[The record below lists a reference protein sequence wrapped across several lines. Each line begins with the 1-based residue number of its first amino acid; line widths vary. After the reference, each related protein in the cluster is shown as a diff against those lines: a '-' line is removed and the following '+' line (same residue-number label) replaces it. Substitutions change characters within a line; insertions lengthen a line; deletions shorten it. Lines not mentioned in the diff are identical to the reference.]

1 MDRPRV
7 RASADMIT
15 LSQRREVGEFRKRYR
30 WMALFVILVF
40 GGIIIRVAQVQLFQ
54 RDRWSGIAQQNI
66 TKTLELPATRGVIR
80 DIAGRV
86 VASNRPSYD
95 VFATPRLL
103 QAEDIDRIASLMG
116 LNAEDKATLQTR
128 LDELPANRRTRQ
140 LELYSDIDREQ
151 LAALETHLA
160 EVPALDIITVPL
172 RDYPYATL
180 GAHLIG
186 YLNEVNAKDMERARD
201 PGTYRPGDRIGR
213 SGLEKRYEPLLKGSR
228 GFRRVVVDARGNALE
243 GRRPDSLEVQMLRKP
258 VPGHD
263 IQLTIDMRLM
273 EAFDRAFRP
282 YPSGAVVVVDI
293 HTGAVRALY
302 SKPVYDPNEMSSG
315 LSTKRYA
322 ELTGDPFR
330 PLIDKTMYD
339 TYFPGS
345 TFKVITAL
353 SSLEDAVVDPMQRVE
368 CLGSLKIGRQK
379 FRCNKRH
386 EWVDLYDAIV
396 QSCNVYFWEL
406 AGEVGIERITRYA
419 RAFGFA
425 EQTGIGVSG
434 EAKGFLATREWY
446 TEHYGAF
453 RIGYTLNTAIGQG
466 NTRVTV
472 LQLAMANAAIANGGT
487 LYVPQVVQNV
497 RAPDGSLSETFQ
509 PRIKREVGVSPQH
522 LDMMRRALV
531 DVVQDES
538 GTAYRARNKDGVRVA
553 GKTGTAQV
561 VSRKGRSEESS
572 SAWYL
577 DRSHGWFAG
586 FAPADDPQVAFAVL
600 VEHGGS
606 GGASAAPIAMSV
618 MHQYLS
624 EPESQE
630 PEGSE

>member
-1 MDRPRV
+1 
-7 RASADMIT
+7 MIT
-15 LSQRREVGEFRKRYR
+15 LSQRKEVGEFRKRYG
-30 WMALFVILVF
+30 WMALFVVLVF
-40 GGIIIRVAQVQLFQ
+40 VGIIVRVAQVQLFQ

-116 LNAEDKATLQTR
+116 LNAENKATLRTR

-160 EVPALDIITVPL
+160 ELPALDIITVPL

-186 YLNEVNAKDMERARD
+186 YLNEVNAQDMERARD

-258 VPGHD
+258 IPGHD

-282 YPSGAVVVVDI
+282 YPSGAAVVVDI

-330 PLIDKTMYD
+330 PLIDKTMYE

-353 SSLEDAVVDPMQRVE
+353 ASLEDAVVDPMQRIE

-425 EQTGIGVSG
+425 ERTGIGVSG

-472 LQLAMANAAIANGGT
+472 LQLALANAAIANGGT

-497 RAPDGSLSETFQ
+497 QAPDGSLSETFQ
-509 PRIKREVGVSPQH
+509 PRVKREVGVSPQH

-531 DVVQDES
+531 DVVQEES
-538 GTAYRARNKDGVRVA
+538 GTAYRARNKDGVPVA

-618 MHQYLS
+618 MQQYLS
-624 EPESQE
+624 EPGSQE
-630 PEGSE
+630 PGASE

>member
-1 MDRPRV
+1 
-7 RASADMIT
+7 MIT

-30 WMALFVILVF
+30 WMALFVVLIF

-80 DIAGRV
+80 DIVGRV

-95 VFATPRLL
+95 VYATPRLL
-103 QAEDIDRIASLMG
+103 QADAIDRIAALMG
-116 LNAEDKATLQTR
+116 LSAKDKATLQTR
-128 LDELPANRRTRQ
+128 LDELPMSRRMHQ

-160 EVPALDIITVPL
+160 ELPALDIITVPL

-186 YLNEVNAKDMERARD
+186 YLNEVNSQDLERTPD

-243 GRRPDSLEVQMLRKP
+243 GRRPDSLEVEMLRKP

-282 YPSGAVVVVDI
+282 HPSGAAVVVDI

-330 PLIDKTMYD
+330 PLIDKTMYE

-353 SSLEDAVVDPMQRVE
+353 ASLEDAVVDPMQRIE
-368 CLGSLKIGRQK
+368 CMGSLKIGRQK

-386 EWVDLYDAIV
+386 EWVDLYDSIV

-406 AGEVGIERITRYA
+406 AEEVGIERITRYA

-425 EQTGIGVSG
+425 EETGIGVSG

-497 RAPDGSLSETFQ
+497 KSPDGSLSETFQ

-522 LDMMRRALV
+522 LDMMRRALD

-586 FAPADDPQVAFAVL
+586 FAPAEDPQIAFAVL

-606 GGASAAPIAMSV
+606 GGASAAPIATSV
-618 MHQYLS
+618 MQQYFS
-624 EPESQE
+624 APEPPTPNGAE
-630 PEGSE
+630 

>member
-1 MDRPRV
+1 
-7 RASADMIT
+7 MIT
-15 LSQRREVGEFRKRYR
+15 LSQRREVSEFRKRYR
-30 WMALFVILVF
+30 WMALFVMLVF
-40 GGIIIRVAQVQLFQ
+40 GGIIVRIAQVQLVQ
-54 RDRWSGIAQQNI
+54 SDRWSGIAQQNI

-80 DIAGRV
+80 DVAGRV

-103 QAEDIDRIASLMG
+103 QPEDLDRVASLMG
-116 LNAEDKATLQTR
+116 LSKEGRQL
-128 LDELPANRRTRQ
+128 LRTRIDEVPFSRRSHQ
-140 LELYSDIDREQ
+140 LELFRDIDREQ

-160 EVPALDIITVPL
+160 ELPALDIVTVPL

-186 YLNEVNAKDMERARD
+186 YLNEVNADDMKRAQD
-201 PGTYRPGDRIGR
+201 PSIYHPGDRIGR
-213 SGLEKRYEPLLKGSR
+213 SGLEKRYEALLRGAR
-228 GFRRVVVDARGNALE
+228 GFRRLVVDARGESL
-243 GRRPDSLEVQMLRKP
+243 GGTRPDSLDVEMLRQP
-258 VPGHD
+258 VPGHE
-263 IQLTIDMRLM
+263 IRLTLDMALM
-273 EAFDRAFRP
+273 EAFDREFRP
-282 YPSGAVVVVDI
+282 YPSGAAVVVDI

-315 LSTKRYA
+315 LTTKRYA
-322 ELTGDPFR
+322 ELTSDPFR
-330 PLIDKTMYD
+330 PLIDKTMYE

-345 TFKVITAL
+345 TFKSFTAL
-353 SSLEDAVVDPMQRVE
+353 AALQDAVVDPMQRVE

-386 EWVDLYDAIV
+386 EWVDLYDSVV
-396 QSCNVYFWEL
+396 QSCNVYFWVL
-406 AGEVGIERITRYA
+406 AEAVGLERINRYA
-419 RAFGFA
+419 KAFGFA
-425 EQTGIGVSG
+425 ERSGIGVNS

-446 TEHYGAF
+446 AEHYGQF

-472 LQLAMANAAIANGGT
+472 LQLALAYAAIANGGS
-487 LYVPQVVQNV
+487 LYVPQVVQNI
-497 RAPDGSLSETFQ
+497 RSPDGSLSETFQ
-509 PRIKREVGVSPQH
+509 PRIKREVGVAPGH
-522 LDMMRRALV
+522 LDLMRRSLI

-538 GTAYRARNKDGVRVA
+538 GTAYRARNKEGVRVA

-606 GGASAAPIAMSV
+606 GGASAAPIATAV
-618 MHQYLS
+618 MQRYLTEN
-624 EPESQE
+624 EPREAE
-630 PEGSE
+630 

>member
-1 MDRPRV
+1 
-7 RASADMIT
+7 MIT

-30 WMALFVILVF
+30 WMALFVVLVF
-40 GGIIIRVAQVQLFQ
+40 GGLIVRVAQVQIFQ

-95 VFATPRLL
+95 VYATPRLL
-103 QAEDIDRIASLMG
+103 QPDDLDRVASLMG
-116 LNAEDKATLQTR
+116 LSADEKTVLEAR
-128 LDELPANRRTRQ
+128 MAELPMNRRTHQ
-140 LELYSDIDREQ
+140 LELYDDIDREQ
-151 LAALETHLA
+151 LAALETHLS
-160 EVPALDIITVPL
+160 ELPGLDVVTVPL

-186 YLNEVNAKDMERARD
+186 YLNEVNAQDMERAPD
-201 PGTYRPGDRIGR
+201 PRTYRSGDRIGR
-213 SGLEKRYEPLLKGSR
+213 SGLEKRYEQLLKGSR

-243 GRRPDSLEVQMLRKP
+243 GRRPDSLEVEMLKRP
-258 VPGHD
+258 VPGHE

-282 YPSGAVVVVDI
+282 HPSGAAVVVDI

-330 PLIDKTMYD
+330 PLIDKTMYE

-353 SSLEDAVVDPMQRVE
+353 AALEDEVVDPMHRVE
-368 CLGSLKIGRQK
+368 CLGSMKIGRQK

-386 EWVDLYDAIV
+386 DWVDLYESIV
-396 QSCNVYFWEL
+396 QSCNVYFWDL
-406 AGEVGIERITRYA
+406 AEDVGIERITRYA
-419 RAFGFA
+419 EAFGFA
-425 EQTGIGVSG
+425 EQTGIGVNS
-434 EAKGFLATREWY
+434 EAKGFLASREWY
-446 TEHYGAF
+446 IEHYGAF

-487 LYVPQVVQNV
+487 LYVPQVVQNI

-509 PRIKREVGVSPQH
+509 PRVKRAVAVSPQH
-522 LDMMRRALV
+522 LDLMRRALD
-531 DVVQDES
+531 DVVQEES
-538 GTAYRARNKDGVRVA
+538 GTAYRARNKDGLRVA

-561 VSRKGRSEESS
+561 VSRKGRSEESA

-606 GGASAAPIAMSV
+606 GGASAAPIATSV
-618 MHQYLS
+618 MQQYFD
-624 EPESQE
+624 EPE
-630 PEGSE
+630 PSEAE

>member
-1 MDRPRV
+1 
-7 RASADMIT
+7 MIT

-30 WMALFVILVF
+30 WMALFVVLVF

-95 VFATPRLL
+95 VYATPRLL
-103 QAEDIDRIASLMG
+103 QPEDVDRVASLMG
-116 LNAEDKATLQTR
+116 LSRTGRAALRARME
-128 LDELPANRRTRQ
+128 ELPPSRRTHQ

-160 EVPALDIITVPL
+160 ELPALDIVTVPL

-186 YLNEVNAKDMERARD
+186 YLNEVNEQDLERSSD
-201 PGTYRPGDRIGR
+201 SSVYRPGDRIGR

-228 GFRRVVVDARGNALE
+228 GFRRVVVDARGKALQ
-243 GRRPDSLEVQMLRKP
+243 GARPDSLEVEMLKKP

-273 EAFDRAFRP
+273 EAFDRAFGP
-282 YPSGAVVVVDI
+282 HPSGAAVVVDI

-330 PLIDKTMYD
+330 PLIDKTIYE

-353 SSLEDAVVDPMQRVE
+353 AALEDAVVDPMQRVE
-368 CLGSLKIGRQK
+368 CLRFLKIGRQK
-379 FRCNKRH
+379 FRCNKKH
-386 EWVDLYDAIV
+386 EWVDLYDAVV

-406 AGEVGIERITRYA
+406 AEEVGLERINRFA
-419 RAFGFA
+419 EAFGFGDR
-425 EQTGIGVSG
+425 TGIGVNS

-446 TEHYGAF
+446 REHYGKF

-472 LQLAMANAAIANGGT
+472 LQLALAYAAIANGGT

-497 RAPDGSLSETFQ
+497 EAPDGSLSETYM
-509 PRIKREVGVSPQH
+509 PRVRREIGVSPQH
-522 LDMMRRALV
+522 LDMIRRALI
-531 DVVQDES
+531 DVVQEED

-586 FAPADDPQVAFAVL
+586 FAPAEDPQVAFAVL

-606 GGASAAPIAMSV
+606 GGASAAPIATSV
-618 MHQYLS
+618 MQEYFS
-624 EPESQE
+624 APESE
-630 PEGSE
+630 EAE

>member
-1 MDRPRV
+1 M
-7 RASADMIT
+7 
-15 LSQRREVGEFRKRYR
+15 G
-30 WMALFVILVF
+30 LFVVLVF
-40 GGIIIRVAQVQLFQ
+40 AGIVVRVAQVQLFQ

-66 TKTLELPATRGVIR
+66 TKTLELPPTRGVIR

-95 VFATPRLL
+95 VYTTPRLL
-103 QAEDIDRIASLMG
+103 QPNDLDRIASLMA
-116 LNAEDKATLQTR
+116 LSKEEQALLHARME
-128 LDELPANRRTRQ
+128 ELPASRRNQQ
-140 LELYSDIDREQ
+140 LELYSDVDREQ

-160 EVPALDIITVPL
+160 ELPALDIVTVPL

-186 YLNEVNAKDMERARD
+186 YLNEVNAQDMERASD
-201 PGTYRPGDRIGR
+201 PSAYRSGDRIGR
-213 SGLEKRYEPLLKGSR
+213 SGLEKRYEALLKGSR
-228 GFRRVVVDARGNALE
+228 GFRRQVVDARGKALE
-243 GRRPDSLEVQMLRKP
+243 GTQPDSLEVEMLKKP
-258 VPGHD
+258 VPGHE

-273 EAFDRAFRP
+273 EAFERAFRP
-282 YPSGAVVVVDI
+282 HPSGAAVVVDI
-293 HTGAVRALY
+293 HTGAIRALY

-315 LSTKRYA
+315 LSTKRYT
-322 ELTGDPFR
+322 ELTADPFR
-330 PLIDKTMYD
+330 PLIDKTMYE

-353 SSLEDAVVDPMQRVE
+353 AALEDAVVDPMQRVE
-368 CLGSLKIGRQK
+368 CMGSLKIGRQK

-386 EWVDLYDAIV
+386 EWVDLYESVV

-406 AGEVGIERITRYA
+406 AEQVGLERINRYA
-419 RAFGFA
+419 HAFGFA
-425 EQTGIGVSG
+425 ERTGIGVNS

-446 TEHYGAF
+446 REHYGTF

-472 LQLAMANAAIANGGT
+472 LQLAMANAAIANGGI

-497 RAPDGSLSETFQ
+497 KAPDGSLSETFQ
-509 PRIKREVGVSPQH
+509 PQIKREIGVAPQH
-522 LDMMRRALV
+522 LELMRRALI
-531 DVVQDES
+531 DVVQEES

-606 GGASAAPIAMSV
+606 GGASAAPIATAV
-618 MHQYLS
+618 MQQYLS
-624 EPESQE
+624 EPE
-630 PEGSE
+630 PSEAE

>member
-1 MDRPRV
+1 
-7 RASADMIT
+7 
-15 LSQRREVGEFRKRYR
+15 
-30 WMALFVILVF
+30 MALFVVLVF
-40 GGIIIRVAQVQLFQ
+40 GGIIVRVAQVQLFE

-66 TKTLELPATRGVIR
+66 TKTLELPATRGVVR
-80 DIAGRV
+80 DLAGRV

-95 VFATPRLL
+95 VYTTPRLL
-103 QAEDIDRIASLMG
+103 QPDDLDRIASLMD
-116 LNAEDKATLQTR
+116 LSKEDRTALQTR
-128 LDELPANRRTRQ
+128 LDQIPLSRRSQQ
-140 LELYSDIDREQ
+140 LELFRDIDREQ

-160 EVPALDIITVPL
+160 ELPALDIVTVPL

-186 YLNEVNAKDMERARD
+186 YLNEVNAEDMKRAAD
-201 PGTYRPGDRIGR
+201 PSTYHPGDRIGR
-213 SGLEKRYEPLLKGSR
+213 SGLEKRYEALLKGSR
-228 GFRRVVVDARGNALE
+228 GFRRLVVDARGKSLE
-243 GRRPDSLEVQMLRKP
+243 GARPDSLEVEMLKQP

-263 IQLTIDMRLM
+263 IQLTLDMQLM
-273 EAFDRAFRP
+273 EAFDRAFRL
-282 YPSGAVVVVDI
+282 YPSGAAVVIDI

-330 PLIDKTMYD
+330 PLIDKTMYE

-345 TFKVITAL
+345 TFKAFTAL
-353 SSLEDAVVDPMQRVE
+353 AALEDAVVDPMQRVE

-386 EWVDLYDAIV
+386 EWVDLYESVV
-396 QSCNVYFWEL
+396 QSCNVYFWVL
-406 AGEVGIERITRYA
+406 AEEVGIERINRYA
-419 RAFGFA
+419 KAFGFA
-425 EQTGIGVSG
+425 ERTGIGVNS

-446 TEHYGAF
+446 EEHYGKF

-472 LQLAMANAAIANGGT
+472 LQLALAYAAIANGGN
-487 LYVPQVVQNV
+487 LYVPQVVKNV
-497 RAPDGSLSETFQ
+497 RSPDGSLSETFQ
-509 PRIKREVGVSPQH
+509 PRMKRDVGVAPEH
-522 LDMMRRALV
+522 LDLMRRALI
-531 DVVQDES
+531 DVVEDES
-538 GTAYRARNKDGVRVA
+538 GTAYRARNKDGVRIA

-606 GGASAAPIAMSV
+606 GGASAAPIATSV
-618 MHQYLS
+618 MQQYLGET
-624 EPESQE
+624 EPKEAQ
-630 PEGSE
+630 

>member
-1 MDRPRV
+1 
-7 RASADMIT
+7 MIT

-30 WMALFVILVF
+30 WMGLFVVLVF
-40 GGIIIRVAQVQLFQ
+40 GGLILRVAQVQLFQ

-80 DIAGRV
+80 DVEERV

-95 VFATPRLL
+95 LYATPRLL
-103 QAEDIDRIASLMG
+103 QSEDLERIASLMG
-116 LNAEDKATLQTR
+116 LTQDEREALETR
-128 LDELPANRRTRQ
+128 IEQLPPERRTHQIQ
-140 LELYSDIDREQ
+140 LYRDIDRDQ
-151 LAALETHLA
+151 LAAIETHLA
-160 EVPALDIITVPL
+160 ELPALDIVTVPL

-186 YLNEVNAKDMERARD
+186 YLNEVNEADLRTAGD
-201 PGTYRPGDRIGR
+201 PGAYRPGDRIGR
-213 SGLEKRYEPLLKGSR
+213 NGLEKRYEALLKGSR
-228 GFRRVVVDARGNALE
+228 GFRRVVVDARGRALD
-243 GRRPDSLEVQMLRKP
+243 GARPDSLDVEMLRKP

-263 IQLTIDMRLM
+263 IQLTLDMRLM

-282 YPSGAVVVVDI
+282 HPSGAAVVVDI

-315 LSTKRYA
+315 LSTQRYA

-330 PLIDKTMYD
+330 PLIDKTIYE

-345 TFKVITAL
+345 TFKVFTAL
-353 SSLEDAVVDPMQRVE
+353 AALQDAVVDPAQRIE
-368 CLGSLKIGRQK
+368 CTGFIKIGRQK

-386 EWVDLYDAIV
+386 EWVDLYDSVV

-406 AGEVGIERITRYA
+406 AETVGIERINRFA
-419 RAFGFA
+419 EAFGFA
-425 EQTGIGVSG
+425 ERTGIGVNS
-434 EAKGFLATREWY
+434 EAKGFLASREWY
-446 TEHYGAF
+446 EEHYGAF

-472 LQLAMANAAIANGGT
+472 LQLALAYAAIANGGS
-487 LYVPQVVQNV
+487 LYIPQVVQNV

-509 PRIKREVGVSPQH
+509 PRVRRDLGIAAQH
-522 LDMMRRALV
+522 LDLIQRSLV
-531 DVVQDES
+531 DVVQQED
-538 GTAYRARNKDGVRVA
+538 GTAYRARNKDGVPVA

-606 GGASAAPIAMSV
+606 GGASAAPIATAV
-618 MHQYLS
+618 MQQYLGA
-624 EPESQE
+624 PEE
-630 PEGSE
+630 TK

>member
-1 MDRPRV
+1 
-7 RASADMIT
+7 MIT

-30 WMALFVILVF
+30 WMALFVVLVF

-80 DIAGRV
+80 DITGRV

-95 VFATPRLL
+95 VYATPRLL
-103 QAEDIDRIASLMG
+103 QPEDVDRIASLMG
-116 LNAEDKATLQTR
+116 LSKTGRAALSARME
-128 LDELPANRRTRQ
+128 ELPPSRRTHQ
-140 LELYSDIDREQ
+140 LELYSDVDREQ

-160 EVPALDIITVPL
+160 ELPALDIVTVPL

-186 YLNEVNAKDMERARD
+186 YLNEVNEQDLERSSD
-201 PGTYRPGDRIGR
+201 SSVYRPGDRIGR

-228 GFRRVVVDARGNALE
+228 GFRRVVVDARGKALQ
-243 GRRPDSLEVQMLRKP
+243 GARPDSLEVEMLKKP

-273 EAFDRAFRP
+273 EAFDRAFGP
-282 YPSGAVVVVDI
+282 HPSGAAVVVDI
-293 HTGAVRALY
+293 HTGAVRAIY

-315 LSTKRYA
+315 LSTRRYA

-330 PLIDKTMYD
+330 PLIDKTIYE

-353 SSLEDAVVDPMQRVE
+353 AALEDAVVDPMQRVE
-368 CLGSLKIGRQK
+368 CLRFLKIGRQK
-379 FRCNKRH
+379 FRCNKKH
-386 EWVDLYDAIV
+386 EWVDLYDAVV

-406 AGEVGIERITRYA
+406 AEEVGLERINRFA
-419 RAFGFA
+419 EAFGFGDR
-425 EQTGIGVSG
+425 TGIGVNS

-446 TEHYGAF
+446 KEHYGKF

-472 LQLAMANAAIANGGT
+472 LQLAMAYAAIANGGT

-497 RAPDGSLSETFQ
+497 KAPDGSLSETYL
-509 PRIKREVGVSPQH
+509 PRIRREIGVSPQH
-522 LDMMRRALV
+522 LDMIRRALI
-531 DVVQDES
+531 DVVQEED

-586 FAPADDPQVAFAVL
+586 FAPAEDPQVAFAVL

-606 GGASAAPIAMSV
+606 GGASAAPIATSV
-618 MHQYLS
+618 MQEYFS
-624 EPESQE
+624 EPESE
-630 PEGSE
+630 EAE

>member
-1 MDRPRV
+1 
-7 RASADMIT
+7 
-15 LSQRREVGEFRKRYR
+15 
-30 WMALFVILVF
+30 MALFVVLMF
-40 GGIIIRVAQVQLFQ
+40 GGIIVRVAQVQLFQ

-95 VFATPRLL
+95 VYTTPRLL
-103 QAEDIDRIASLMG
+103 QPEDLDRIAALMG
-116 LNAEDKATLQTR
+116 LSKKGRATLQSR
-128 LDELPANRRTRQ
+128 LDDVPTGRRSHQ
-140 LELYSDIDREQ
+140 LELFRDIDREQ
-151 LAALETHLA
+151 LAALETHLT
-160 EVPALDIITVPL
+160 ELPALDIVTVPL
-172 RDYPYATL
+172 RHYPYATL

-186 YLNEVNAKDMERARD
+186 YLNEVNAKDIERATD
-201 PGTYRPGDRIGR
+201 PSAYRPGDRIGR
-213 SGLEKRYEPLLKGSR
+213 SGLEKRYEALLKGSR
-228 GFRRVVVDARGNALE
+228 GFRRLVVDARGKSLE
-243 GRRPDSLEVQMLRKP
+243 GTRPDSLEVEMLKQP

-263 IQLTIDMRLM
+263 IQLTLDMQLM

-282 YPSGAVVVVDI
+282 YPSGAAVVIDI

-315 LSTKRYA
+315 LSTERYA

-330 PLIDKTMYD
+330 PLIDKTMYE

-345 TFKVITAL
+345 TFKVFTAL
-353 SSLEDAVVDPMQRVE
+353 AALEDAVVDPMQRVE

-379 FRCNKRH
+379 FRCSKRH
-386 EWVDLYDAIV
+386 EWVDLYDSVV
-396 QSCNVYFWEL
+396 QSCNVYFWVL
-406 AGEVGIERITRYA
+406 AEEVGLERINRYA
-419 RAFGFA
+419 KAFGFA
-425 EQTGIGVSG
+425 ERTGIGVSS

-446 TEHYGAF
+446 AEHYGQF

-472 LQLAMANAAIANGGT
+472 LQLALAYAAIANGGS
-487 LYVPQVVQNV
+487 LYVPQVVQNITS
-497 RAPDGSLSETFQ
+497 PDGSLSETFQ
-509 PRIKREVGVSPQH
+509 PRTKREVGVAPEH
-522 LDMMRRALV
+522 LDLMRRALI

-538 GTAYRARNKDGVRVA
+538 GTAYRARNKDGVLVA

-586 FAPADDPQVAFAVL
+586 FAPAEDPQVAFAVL

-606 GGASAAPIAMSV
+606 GGASAAPIATSV
-618 MHQYLS
+618 MQQYLGET
-624 EPESQE
+624 EPREAK
-630 PEGSE
+630 

>member
-1 MDRPRV
+1 V
-7 RASADMIT
+7 IT

-30 WMALFVILVF
+30 WMALFVVLVF
-40 GGIIIRVAQVQLFQ
+40 GGIIVRIAQVQLFQ
-54 RDRWSGIAQQNI
+54 QDRWSGIAQQNI

-95 VFATPRLL
+95 VYTTPRLL
-103 QAEDIDRIASLMG
+103 DPEAVKRIASLMG
-116 LNAEDKATLQTR
+116 LGEEEQATLESR
-128 LDELPANRRTRQ
+128 LAEVPQSRRSHQ
-140 LELYSDIDREQ
+140 LKLYGDIDRDQ

-160 EVPALDIITVPL
+160 ELPALDIVTVPL

-186 YLNEVNAKDMERARD
+186 YLNEVNAEDLAHATD
-201 PGTYRPGDRIGR
+201 PSAYRSGDRIGR
-213 SGLEKRYEPLLKGSR
+213 SGLEKHYEHLLKGTR
-228 GFRRVVVDARGNALE
+228 GFRRVVVDARGKALD
-243 GRRPDSLEVQMLRKP
+243 GAMPDSLEVEMLRKP
-258 VPGHD
+258 VPGHE
-263 IQLTIDMRLM
+263 IQLTIDMELM

-282 YPSGAVVVVDI
+282 HPSGAAVVVDI

-330 PLIDKTMYD
+330 PLIDKTIYE

-353 SSLEDAVVDPMQRVE
+353 AALEDAVVDPAQRVE
-368 CLGSLKIGRQK
+368 CLGSMKIGRQK

-386 EWVDLYDAIV
+386 DWVDLYEAIV
-396 QSCNVYFWEL
+396 QSCNVYFWQL
-406 AGEVGIERITRYA
+406 AEEVGLERINSYA
-419 RAFGFA
+419 RAFGFG
-425 EQTGIGVSG
+425 ERTGIGVNS
-434 EAKGFLATREWY
+434 EASGFLATREWY
-446 TEHYGAF
+446 MEHYGAF

-472 LQLAMANAAIANGGT
+472 LQLALANAAIANGGT

-497 RAPDGSLSETFQ
+497 KAPDGSLSDTFQ
-509 PRIKREVGVSPQH
+509 PRIKREVGVSAEH
-522 LDMMRRALV
+522 LDMMRRALI
-531 DVVQDES
+531 DVVEDES
-538 GTAYRARNKDGVRVA
+538 GTAYRARNKDGIRVA

-561 VSRKGRSEESS
+561 VGRKGRSEQSS

-606 GGASAAPIAMSV
+606 GGASAAPIATAV
-618 MHQYLS
+618 MQQYFGN
-624 EPESQE
+624 PETVE
-630 PEGSE
+630 AE

>member
-1 MDRPRV
+1 
-7 RASADMIT
+7 MIT

-30 WMALFVILVF
+30 WMALFVVLVF
-40 GGIIIRVAQVQLFQ
+40 GGIIVRVAQVQLFQ

-80 DIAGRV
+80 DLAGRV

-95 VFATPRLL
+95 VYTTPRLL
-103 QAEDIDRIASLMG
+103 QPDDLDRIASLMD
-116 LNAEDKATLQTR
+116 LSKTEQAALQTR
-128 LDELPANRRTRQ
+128 LDQIPLSRRSQQ
-140 LELYSDIDREQ
+140 LELFRDIDREQ
-151 LAALETHLA
+151 LAALETHRA
-160 EVPALDIITVPL
+160 ELPALDIVTVPL

-186 YLNEVNAKDMERARD
+186 YLNEVNAEDMKRAAD
-201 PGTYRPGDRIGR
+201 PSTYHPGDRIGR
-213 SGLEKRYEPLLKGSR
+213 SGLEKRYEALLKGSR
-228 GFRRVVVDARGNALE
+228 GFRRLVVDARGKSLKGA
-243 GRRPDSLEVQMLRKP
+243 RPDSLEVEMLKQP

-263 IQLTIDMRLM
+263 IQLTLDMQLM

-282 YPSGAVVVVDI
+282 YPSGAAVVIDI

-322 ELTGDPFR
+322 ALTGDPFR
-330 PLIDKTMYD
+330 PLIDKTMYE

-345 TFKVITAL
+345 TFKAFTAL
-353 SSLEDAVVDPMQRVE
+353 AALEDAVVDPMQRVE

-386 EWVDLYDAIV
+386 EWVDLYDAVV
-396 QSCNVYFWEL
+396 QSCNVYFWVL
-406 AGEVGIERITRYA
+406 AEEVGLERINRYA
-419 RAFGFA
+419 KAFGFA
-425 EQTGIGVSG
+425 ERTGIGVNS

-446 TEHYGAF
+446 EEHYGQF

-472 LQLAMANAAIANGGT
+472 LQLALAYAAIANGGS

-497 RAPDGSLSETFQ
+497 RSPDGSLSETFQ
-509 PRIKREVGVSPQH
+509 PRLKRDVGVAPEH
-522 LDMMRRALV
+522 LDLMRRALI
-531 DVVQDES
+531 DVVEDES

-618 MHQYLS
+618 MQQYLGET
-624 EPESQE
+624 EPKEAE
-630 PEGSE
+630 

>member
-1 MDRPRV
+1 
-7 RASADMIT
+7 MIT

-30 WMALFVILVF
+30 WMALFVVLVF
-40 GGIIIRVAQVQLFQ
+40 LGIIIRIAQVQLI
-54 RDRWSGIAQQNI
+54 DSERWSSIAQQNI
-66 TKTLELPATRGVIR
+66 TKTVELPATRGIMR

-95 VFATPRLL
+95 VYTAPRLL
-103 QAEDIDRIASLMG
+103 KPEDVQRIASLMD
-116 LNAEDKATLQTR
+116 LTKEERAILESRLAEVPQS
-128 LDELPANRRTRQ
+128 RRSHQ
-140 LELYSDIDREQ
+140 LKLYGDIDREQ
-151 LAALETHLA
+151 LAALESHLA
-160 EVPALDIITVPL
+160 ELPALDIVTVPL

-186 YLNEVNAKDMERARD
+186 YLNEVNAEDLEREPDASA
-201 PGTYRPGDRIGR
+201 YRSGDRIGR
-213 SGLEKRYEPLLKGSR
+213 SGLEKHYESLLKGTR
-228 GFRRVVVDARGNALE
+228 GFRRVVVDARGKALE
-243 GRRPDSLEVQMLRKP
+243 GVRPDSLEVEMLRKP
-258 VPGHD
+258 VSGHE
-263 IQLTIDMRLM
+263 IQLTIDMALM

-282 YPSGAVVVVDI
+282 HPSGAAVVVDI

-330 PLIDKTMYD
+330 PLIDKTMYE

-353 SSLEDAVVDPMQRVE
+353 AALEDAVVDPAQRVE
-368 CLGSLKIGRQK
+368 CLGSMKIGRQK

-386 EWVDLYDAIV
+386 GRVDLYDAIV

-406 AGEVGIERITRYA
+406 AEEVGIERINSYA
-419 RAFGFA
+419 RAFGFG
-425 EQTGIGVSG
+425 ERSGIGVNS
-434 EAKGFLATREWY
+434 EASGFLATREWY
-446 TEHYGAF
+446 IEHYGAF

-472 LQLAMANAAIANGGT
+472 LQLALANAAIANGGT

-497 RAPDGSLSETFQ
+497 KAPDGSLSDTFQ
-509 PRIKREVGVSPQH
+509 PRIKREVGVSAEH
-522 LDMMRRALV
+522 LEMMRRALI
-531 DVVQDES
+531 DVVEDES
-538 GTAYRARNKDGVRVA
+538 GTAHKARNKDGVRVA

-561 VSRKGRSEESS
+561 VGRKGRSEESS

-606 GGASAAPIAMSV
+606 GGASAAPIATSV
-618 MHQYLS
+618 MQQYFS
-624 EPESQE
+624 DPEPEE
-630 PEGSE
+630 AE

>member
-1 MDRPRV
+1 
-7 RASADMIT
+7 MIT
-15 LSQRREVGEFRKRYR
+15 LSQRREVSEFRKRYR

-40 GGIIIRVAQVQLFQ
+40 GVILVRVAQVQLFQ
-54 RDRWSGIAQQNI
+54 QDRWSGIAQENI

-80 DIAGRV
+80 DTAGRV

-95 VFATPRLL
+95 VYATPRLL
-103 QAEDIDRIASLMG
+103 QPEDIERIAALMGLSDEEARTLRQRIDELPLSRRSHQVELYRDIDR
-116 LNAEDKATLQTR
+116 D
-128 LDELPANRRTRQ
+128 
-140 LELYSDIDREQ
+140 Q
-151 LAALETHLA
+151 LAALETHLT
-160 EVPALDIITVPL
+160 ELPALDIITVPL
-172 RDYPYATL
+172 RDYPFAML

-186 YLNEVNAKDMERARD
+186 YLNEVNASDIEQATAPDR
-201 PGTYRPGDRIGR
+201 YRPGDRIGR
-213 SGLEKRYEPLLKGSR
+213 SGLEKRYESLLRGSR
-228 GFRRVVVDARGNALE
+228 GFRREVVDARGRALQ
-243 GRRPDSLEVQMLRKP
+243 GARPDSLEVEMLRKP

-263 IQLTIDMRLM
+263 LQVTVDMRLM
-273 EAFDRAFRP
+273 EALDHAYRP
-282 YPSGAVVVVDI
+282 HPSGAAVVVDI

-315 LSTKRYA
+315 LSTRRYA
-322 ELTGDPFR
+322 ELTSDPFR
-330 PLIDKTMYD
+330 PLIDKTIYE

-345 TFKVITAL
+345 TFKVFTAL
-353 SSLEDAVVDPMQRVE
+353 AALEDHVVDPMQRVE
-368 CLGSLKIGRQK
+368 CTGFIKIGRQR

-386 EWVDLYDAIV
+386 EWVDLYESVV

-406 AGEVGIERITRYA
+406 AEEVGLERINRFA

-425 EQTGIGVSG
+425 ERTGIGVNS

-446 TEHYGAF
+446 AEHYGAF

-472 LQLAMANAAIANGGT
+472 LQLAMAYAAIANGGT

-497 RAPDGSLSETFQ
+497 RAPDGSLSDTFQ
-509 PRIKREVGVSPQH
+509 PRIHGRVGVAPEH
-522 LDMMRRALV
+522 LDLIRRALV
-531 DVVQDES
+531 DVVHQEG
-538 GTAYRARNKDGVRVA
+538 GTAFKARNEDGVRVA

-561 VSRKGRSEESS
+561 VSRKSRSDDSA

-606 GGASAAPIAMSV
+606 GGQSAAPIATSV
-618 MHQYLS
+618 MQQYLG
-624 EPESQE
+624 EPQE
-630 PEGSE
+630 AE

>member
-1 MDRPRV
+1 
-7 RASADMIT
+7 MIT

-30 WMALFVILVF
+30 WMALFVVLVF
-40 GGIIIRVAQVQLFQ
+40 GAIIVRIAQVQLFQ

-80 DIAGRV
+80 DVAGRV
-86 VASNRPSYD
+86 IASNRPSYD
-95 VFATPRLL
+95 VYATPRLL
-103 QAEDIDRIASLMG
+103 RQEDIERIVSLMG
-116 LNAEDKATLQTR
+116 LSRAETDALKSR
-128 LDELPANRRTRQ
+128 LTELPPSRRTHQ
-140 LELYSDIDREQ
+140 IELFGDIDRDQ

-160 EVPALDIITVPL
+160 ELPALDIVTVPL
-172 RDYPYATL
+172 REYPYATL

-186 YLNEVNAKDMERARD
+186 YLNEVNADDLARAAD
-201 PGTYRPGDRIGR
+201 PAAYRAGDRIGR
-213 SGLEKRYEPLLKGSR
+213 NGLEKRYEPLLKGSR
-228 GFRRVVVDARGNALE
+228 GFRRVVVDARGRALE
-243 GRRPDSLEVQMLRKP
+243 GARPDSLDVEMMKKP

-263 IQLTIDMRLM
+263 IQLTLDMRLM

-282 YPSGAVVVVDI
+282 HPSGAAVVVDI

-315 LSTKRYA
+315 LSTKRYE
-322 ELTGDPFR
+322 ELTTDPFR
-330 PLIDKTMYD
+330 PLIDKTIYE

-353 SSLEDAVVDPMQRVE
+353 AALDDTVVDPAQRVE
-368 CLGSLKIGRQK
+368 CLGSLQIGRQK

-386 EWVDLYDAIV
+386 EWVDLYDSVV

-406 AGEVGIERITRYA
+406 AEEVGLERINRYA
-419 RAFGFA
+419 KAFGFA
-425 EQTGIGVSG
+425 ERTGIGVNS

-446 TEHYGAF
+446 AEHYGKF

-466 NTRVTV
+466 NTRLTV
-472 LQLAMANAAIANGGT
+472 LQLAMSYAAIANGGT

-509 PRIKREVGVSPQH
+509 PKIKREVGVASQH
-522 LDMMRRALV
+522 LDLLRRALV
-531 DVVQDES
+531 DVVQEET
-538 GTAYRARNKDGVRVA
+538 GTAFKARNKDGVRVA

-586 FAPADDPQVAFAVL
+586 FAPANDPQVAFAVL

-606 GGASAAPIAMSV
+606 GGASAAPIATAV
-618 MHQYLS
+618 MQQYFG
-624 EPESQE
+624 EPEE
-630 PEGSE
+630 TD

>member
-1 MDRPRV
+1 
-7 RASADMIT
+7 MIT

-30 WMALFVILVF
+30 WMALFVVLVF
-40 GGIIIRVAQVQLFQ
+40 GGIIVRVAQVQLFQ

-66 TKTLELPATRGVIR
+66 TKTLELPPMRGVIR
-80 DIAGRV
+80 DIEGRV

-95 VFATPRLL
+95 VYATPRLL
-103 QAEDIDRIASLMG
+103 GPEDLGRIASLMG
-116 LNAEDKATLQTR
+116 LSDKERAALQKR
-128 LDELPANRRTRQ
+128 MDELSPSRRTHQ
-140 LELYSDIDREQ
+140 LELFRDIDREQ
-151 LAALETHLA
+151 LAALETHLS
-160 EVPALDIITVPL
+160 ELPALDIVTVPL

-180 GAHLIG
+180 GAHFIG
-186 YLNEVNAKDMERARD
+186 YLNEVNAEDLEKSSE
-201 PGTYRPGDRIGR
+201 PGAYRSGDRIGR

-228 GFRRVVVDARGNALE
+228 GFRRLVVDARGNTLQ
-243 GRRPDSLEVQMLRKP
+243 GSQPDSLEVEMLKKP
-258 VPGHD
+258 VPGHG

-273 EAFDRAFRP
+273 EAFDLAFRP
-282 YPSGAVVVVDI
+282 YPSGAAVVVDI

-302 SKPVYDPNEMSSG
+302 SKPAYDSNEMSSG
-315 LSTKRYA
+315 LSTKRYS

-330 PLIDKTMYD
+330 PLIDKTMYE

-345 TFKVITAL
+345 TFKVITAVAAL
-353 SSLEDAVVDPMQRVE
+353 QDAVVDPMQRIE

-386 EWVDLYDAIV
+386 GWVDLYEAIV

-406 AGEVGIERITRYA
+406 AEDVGLERINRYA
-419 RAFGFA
+419 TAFGFG
-425 EQTGIGVSG
+425 ERTGIGVNS

-446 TEHYGAF
+446 AEHFGAF

-472 LQLAMANAAIANGGT
+472 LQLAMAYTVIANGGT
-487 LYVPQVVQNV
+487 LYEPQLVQNIES
-497 RAPDGSLSETFQ
+497 PDGSLSDTFQ
-509 PRIKREVGVSPQH
+509 PRVKREVGVLPQH
-522 LDMMRRALV
+522 LDLIRRALI

-538 GTAYRARNKDGVRVA
+538 GTAYKARNKDGVRVA

-561 VSRKGRSEESS
+561 VSRRSRSDESS

-586 FAPADDPQVAFAVL
+586 FAPAEDPEVAFAVL

-618 MHQYLS
+618 MQQYLS
-624 EPESQE
+624 PPEES
-630 PEGSE
+630 EGE

>member
-1 MDRPRV
+1 
-7 RASADMIT
+7 MIT

-30 WMALFVILVF
+30 WMALFVVLVF
-40 GGIIIRVAQVQLFQ
+40 GGIIVRVAQVQLFQ
-54 RDRWSGIAQQNI
+54 QDRWSGIAQQNI

-80 DIAGRV
+80 DVAGRV

-95 VFATPRLL
+95 VYATPRLL
-103 QAEDIDRIASLMG
+103 QPDDLDRIASLMG
-116 LNAEDKATLQTR
+116 LPEEESDALSTR
-128 LDELPANRRTRQ
+128 MAELPEGRRTHQIQ
-140 LELYSDIDREQ
+140 LFRDIDRDQ

-160 EVPALDIITVPL
+160 ELAALDVVTVPL

-186 YLNEVNAKDMERARD
+186 YLNEVNAEDIERATD
-201 PGTYRPGDRIGR
+201 PSVYRPGDRIGR
-213 SGLEKRYEPLLKGSR
+213 SGLEKVYEPLLKGAR
-228 GFRRVVVDARGNALE
+228 GFRRVVVDARGRALPDAQ
-243 GRRPDSLEVQMLRKP
+243 PDSLDVDMLRNP

-263 IQLTIDMRLM
+263 IQLTLDMRLM
-273 EAFDRAFRP
+273 EALDRAFRVH
-282 YPSGAVVVVDI
+282 PSGAAVVIDI

-315 LSTKRYA
+315 LSTRRYA
-322 ELTGDPFR
+322 ELTSDPFR
-330 PLIDKTMYD
+330 PLIDKTIYE

-345 TFKVITAL
+345 TFKVFTAL
-353 SSLEDAVVDPMQRVE
+353 AALQDAVVDPGQRVE
-368 CLGSLKIGRQK
+368 CTGFIKIGRQK

-386 EWVDLYDAIV
+386 EWVDLYESLV
-396 QSCNVYFWEL
+396 QSCNVYFWDL
-406 AGEVGIERITRYA
+406 AEEVGLERINRFA
-419 RAFGFA
+419 EAFGFA
-425 EQTGIGVSG
+425 ERSGIGVNS

-446 TEHYGAF
+446 AEHYGAF

-472 LQLAMANAAIANGGT
+472 LQLALAYAALANGGT
-487 LYVPQVVQNV
+487 LYTPQVVQNV

-509 PRIKREVGVSPQH
+509 PRVRRHVGVEPQH
-522 LDMMRRALV
+522 LDLVRRSLI
-531 DVVQDES
+531 DVVQEED
-538 GTAYRARNKDGVRVA
+538 GTAFKARNKEGVRVA

-561 VSRKGRSEESS
+561 VSRKSRSEESS

-606 GGASAAPIAMSV
+606 GGASAAPIATSV
-618 MHQYLS
+618 MQQYLGQS
-624 EPESQE
+624 EESE
-630 PEGSE
+630 

>member
-1 MDRPRV
+1 
-7 RASADMIT
+7 
-15 LSQRREVGEFRKRYR
+15 
-30 WMALFVILVF
+30 MALFVVLVF
-40 GGIIIRVAQVQLFQ
+40 GGIIVRVAQVQLFQ

-66 TKTLELPATRGVIR
+66 IKTLELPATRGVIR
-80 DIAGRV
+80 DIVGRV

-95 VFATPRLL
+95 VYTTPRLL
-103 QAEDIDRIASLMG
+103 QPEDLDRIASLMDLG
-116 LNAEDKATLQTR
+116 KEDRTALQTR
-128 LDELPANRRTRQ
+128 LDQIPLSRRSHQFELFR
-140 LELYSDIDREQ
+140 DIDREQ

-160 EVPALDIITVPL
+160 ELPALDIVTVPL

-186 YLNEVNAKDMERARD
+186 YLNEVNADDIKRAAD
-201 PGTYRPGDRIGR
+201 PSTYHPGDRIGR
-213 SGLEKRYEPLLKGSR
+213 SGLEKRYEALLKGSR
-228 GFRRVVVDARGNALE
+228 GFRRLVVDARGKPLE
-243 GRRPDSLEVQMLRKP
+243 GTRPDSLEVEMLKQP

-263 IQLTIDMRLM
+263 IQLTVDMQLM

-282 YPSGAVVVVDI
+282 YPSGAAVVVDI

-302 SKPVYDPNEMSSG
+302 SKPVYDPNDMSSG

-322 ELTGDPFR
+322 QLTGDPFR
-330 PLIDKTMYD
+330 PLIDKTMYE

-345 TFKVITAL
+345 TFKAFTAL
-353 SSLEDAVVDPMQRVE
+353 AALEDAVVDPMQRVE

-386 EWVDLYDAIV
+386 EWVDLYDAVV
-396 QSCNVYFWEL
+396 QSCNVYFWVL
-406 AGEVGIERITRYA
+406 AEEVGLERINRYA
-419 RAFGFA
+419 KAFGFA
-425 EQTGIGVSG
+425 ERTGIGVNS

-446 TEHYGAF
+446 AEHYGKF

-472 LQLAMANAAIANGGT
+472 LQLALAYAAIANGGS
-487 LYVPQVVQNV
+487 LYVPQVVQNL
-497 RAPDGSLSETFQ
+497 RSPDGSLSETFQ
-509 PRIKREVGVSPQH
+509 PKMKREVGVAPEH
-522 LDMMRRALV
+522 LDLMRRALI

-586 FAPADDPQVAFAVL
+586 FAPAEDPQVAFAVL

-606 GGASAAPIAMSV
+606 GGASAAPIATSV
-618 MHQYLS
+618 MQQYLS
-624 EPESQE
+624 EIELTE
-630 PEGSE
+630 AK

>member
-1 MDRPRV
+1 
-7 RASADMIT
+7 MIT

-30 WMALFVILVF
+30 WMALFVVLVF
-40 GGIIIRVAQVQLFQ
+40 GGIIVRVAQVQLFQ

-66 TKTLELPATRGVIR
+66 TKTLELPPMRGVIR
-80 DIAGRV
+80 DIEGRV

-95 VFATPRLL
+95 VYATPRLL
-103 QAEDIDRIASLMG
+103 GPEDLGRIASLMG
-116 LNAEDKATLQTR
+116 LSDKERASLQKR
-128 LDELPANRRTRQ
+128 IDELSPSLRTHQ
-140 LELYSDIDREQ
+140 LELFRDIDREQ
-151 LAALETHLA
+151 LAALETHLS
-160 EVPALDIITVPL
+160 ELPALDIVTVPL

-186 YLNEVNAKDMERARD
+186 YLNEVNAEDLEKSSD
-201 PGTYRPGDRIGR
+201 PGAYRSGDRIGR

-228 GFRRVVVDARGNALE
+228 GFRRLVVDARGNTLQ
-243 GRRPDSLEVQMLRKP
+243 GSQPDSLEVEMLKKP

-273 EAFDRAFRP
+273 EAFDLAFRP
-282 YPSGAVVVVDI
+282 YPSGAAVVVDI

-302 SKPVYDPNEMSSG
+302 SKPAYDSNEMSSG
-315 LSTKRYA
+315 LSTKRYS

-330 PLIDKTMYD
+330 PLIDKTMYE

-345 TFKVITAL
+345 TFKVITAVAAL
-353 SSLEDAVVDPMQRVE
+353 QDAVVDPMQRIE

-379 FRCNKRH
+379 FRCAKRH
-386 EWVDLYDAIV
+386 GWVDLYEAIV

-406 AGEVGIERITRYA
+406 AEEVGLERINRYA
-419 RAFGFA
+419 TAFGFG
-425 EQTGIGVSG
+425 ERTGIGVNS

-446 TEHYGAF
+446 AEHFGAF

-472 LQLAMANAAIANGGT
+472 LQLAMAYAVIANGGM
-487 LYVPQVVQNV
+487 LYEPQLVQNIES
-497 RAPDGSLSETFQ
+497 PDGSLSDTFQ
-509 PRIKREVGVSPQH
+509 PRVKREVGVLPQH
-522 LDMMRRALV
+522 LDLIRRALI

-538 GTAYRARNKDGVRVA
+538 GTAYKARNKDGVRVA

-561 VSRKGRSEESS
+561 VSRRSRSDESS

-586 FAPADDPQVAFAVL
+586 FAPAEDPEVAFAVL

-618 MHQYLS
+618 MQQYLS
-624 EPESQE
+624 PPEQSGE
-630 PEGSE
+630 E

>member
-1 MDRPRV
+1 
-7 RASADMIT
+7 MIT
-15 LSQRREVGEFRKRYR
+15 LSQRREVSEFRKRYR
-30 WMALFVILVF
+30 WMALFVMLVF
-40 GGIIIRVAQVQLFQ
+40 GGIIVRVAQVQLVQ
-54 RDRWSGIAQQNI
+54 SDRWSGIAQQNI

-80 DIAGRV
+80 DVAGRV

-95 VFATPRLL
+95 VFTTPRLL
-103 QAEDIDRIASLMG
+103 QPEDLDRIASLMG
-116 LNAEDKATLQTR
+116 LSREGRQLLQTR
-128 LDELPANRRTRQ
+128 IDEIPFSRRSHQ
-140 LELYSDIDREQ
+140 LELFRDIDREQ

-160 EVPALDIITVPL
+160 ELPALDIVTVPL

-186 YLNEVNAKDMERARD
+186 YLNEVNAEDMKRADD
-201 PGTYRPGDRIGR
+201 PSVYHSGDRIGR
-213 SGLEKRYEPLLKGSR
+213 SGLEKRYEALLRGAR
-228 GFRRVVVDARGNALE
+228 GFRRLVVDARGESLD
-243 GRRPDSLEVQMLRKP
+243 GTRPDSLDVEMLRQP
-258 VPGHD
+258 VPGHE
-263 IQLTIDMRLM
+263 IRLTLDMALM
-273 EAFDRAFRP
+273 EAFDREFRP
-282 YPSGAVVVVDI
+282 YPSGAAVVVDI
-293 HTGAVRALY
+293 HTGAIRALY

-315 LSTKRYA
+315 LTTKRYA

-330 PLIDKTMYD
+330 PLIDKTMYE

-345 TFKVITAL
+345 TFKSFTAL
-353 SSLEDAVVDPMQRVE
+353 AALQDAVVDPMQRIE
-368 CLGSLKIGRQK
+368 CLGSLKIGRQR

-386 EWVDLYDAIV
+386 EWVDLYDSVV
-396 QSCNVYFWEL
+396 QSCNVYFWVL
-406 AGEVGIERITRYA
+406 AESVGLERINRYA
-419 RAFGFA
+419 KAFGFA
-425 EQTGIGVSG
+425 ERSGIGVNS

-446 TEHYGAF
+446 AEHYGQF

-472 LQLAMANAAIANGGT
+472 LQLALAYAAIANGGS
-487 LYVPQVVQNV
+487 LYVPQVVQNI
-497 RAPDGSLSETFQ
+497 RSPDGSLSETFQ
-509 PRIKREVGVSPQH
+509 PRINRDVGVAPGH
-522 LDMMRRALV
+522 LDLMRRSLI

-538 GTAYRARNKDGVRVA
+538 GTAYRARNKEGVRVA

-606 GGASAAPIAMSV
+606 GGASAAPIATAV
-618 MHQYLS
+618 MQRYLTEI
-624 EPESQE
+624 EPEE
-630 PEGSE
+630 AE

>member
-1 MDRPRV
+1 
-7 RASADMIT
+7 MIT

-30 WMALFVILVF
+30 WMALFVVLVF
-40 GGIIIRVAQVQLFQ
+40 AGLIVRVAQVQLFQ

-80 DIAGRV
+80 DVEGRV

-95 VFATPRLL
+95 VYATPRLL
-103 QAEDIDRIASLMG
+103 HPEDLERITSLMG
-116 LNAEDKATLQTR
+116 LTH
-128 LDELPANRRTRQ
+128 DEGEALEGRIGGLPAERRTHQIQ
-140 LELYSDIDREQ
+140 LFRDIDRDQ
-151 LAALETHLA
+151 LAAIETHLA
-160 EVPALDIITVPL
+160 ELPALDIITVPL

-186 YLNEVNAKDMERARD
+186 YLNEVNEADLASASDPRA
-201 PGTYRPGDRIGR
+201 YRPGDRIGR
-213 SGLEKRYEPLLKGSR
+213 NGLEKRYETLLKGSR
-228 GFRRVVVDARGNALE
+228 GFRRVVVDARGRALE
-243 GRRPDSLEVQMLRKP
+243 GATPDSLDVEMLRKP

-263 IQLTIDMRLM
+263 IQLTLDMRLM

-282 YPSGAVVVVDI
+282 HPSGAAVVVDI

-315 LSTKRYA
+315 LSTRRYA
-322 ELTGDPFR
+322 ELTADPFR
-330 PLIDKTMYD
+330 PLIDKTIYE

-353 SSLEDAVVDPMQRVE
+353 GALQDAVVDPAERVE
-368 CLGSLKIGRQK
+368 CTGFIKIGRQK
-379 FRCNKRH
+379 FRCSKRH
-386 EWVDLYDAIV
+386 DWVDLYDSVV

-406 AGEVGIERITRYA
+406 AEEVGIERINRFA
-419 RAFGFA
+419 EAFGFA
-425 EQTGIGVSG
+425 ERTGIGVNS

-446 TEHYGAF
+446 EEHYGAF

-472 LQLAMANAAIANGGT
+472 LQLAMAYAAIANGGT

-509 PRIKREVGVSPQH
+509 PRTKRDIGIAAQH
-522 LDMMRRALV
+522 LDLIRRALV
-531 DVVQDES
+531 DVVQDED
-538 GTAYRARNKDGVRVA
+538 GTAYRARNEDGVPVA

-606 GGASAAPIAMSV
+606 GGASAAPIATAV
-618 MHQYLS
+618 MQKYFS
-624 EPESQE
+624 EPG
-630 PEGSE
+630 EGE

>member
-1 MDRPRV
+1 
-7 RASADMIT
+7 MIT

-30 WMALFVILVF
+30 WMALFVVLMF
-40 GGIIIRVAQVQLFQ
+40 GGIIVRVAQVQLFQ

-66 TKTLELPATRGVIR
+66 TKTVELPATRGVIR

-95 VFATPRLL
+95 VYTTPRLL
-103 QAEDIDRIASLMG
+103 QPEDLDRIASLMG
-116 LNAEDKATLQTR
+116 LSNKGRATLQSR
-128 LDELPANRRTRQ
+128 LEEVPTDRLSLQ
-140 LELYSDIDREQ
+140 LELFRDIDREQ
-151 LAALETHLA
+151 LAALETHLT
-160 EVPALDIITVPL
+160 ELPALDIVTVPL

-186 YLNEVNAKDMERARD
+186 YLNEVNAKDIQGATD
-201 PGTYRPGDRIGR
+201 PGAYRPGDRIGR
-213 SGLEKRYEPLLKGSR
+213 SGLEKRYEALLKGSR
-228 GFRRVVVDARGNALE
+228 GFRRLVVDARGKSLE
-243 GRRPDSLEVQMLRKP
+243 GTRPESLEVEMLKQP

-263 IQLTIDMRLM
+263 VQLTLDMQLM

-282 YPSGAVVVVDI
+282 YPSGAAVVIDI

-315 LSTKRYA
+315 LSTRRFE
-322 ELTGDPFR
+322 ELTSDPFR
-330 PLIDKTMYD
+330 PLIDKTMYE

-345 TFKVITAL
+345 TFKAFTAL
-353 SSLEDAVVDPMQRVE
+353 AALEDAVVDPMQRVE

-386 EWVDLYDAIV
+386 EWMDLYDSIV
-396 QSCNVYFWEL
+396 QSCNVYFWVL
-406 AGEVGIERITRYA
+406 AEEVGLERINRYA
-419 RAFGFA
+419 EAFGFA
-425 EQTGIGVSG
+425 ERTGIGVSG
-434 EAKGFLATREWY
+434 EAEGFLATREWY
-446 TEHYGAF
+446 AERYGRF

-472 LQLAMANAAIANGGT
+472 LQLALAYAAIANGGS
-487 LYVPQVVQNV
+487 LYVPQVVQNI
-497 RAPDGSLSETFQ
+497 RSPDGSLSETFQ
-509 PRIKREVGVSPQH
+509 PRTKREVRVAPEH
-522 LDMMRRALV
+522 LDLMRRALI

-538 GTAYRARNKDGVRVA
+538 GTAYRARNKNGVLVA

-586 FAPADDPQVAFAVL
+586 FAPAEDPQVAFAVL

-606 GGASAAPIAMSV
+606 GGASAAPIATSV
-618 MHQYLS
+618 MQQYLGEV
-624 EPESQE
+624 EPREAE
-630 PEGSE
+630 